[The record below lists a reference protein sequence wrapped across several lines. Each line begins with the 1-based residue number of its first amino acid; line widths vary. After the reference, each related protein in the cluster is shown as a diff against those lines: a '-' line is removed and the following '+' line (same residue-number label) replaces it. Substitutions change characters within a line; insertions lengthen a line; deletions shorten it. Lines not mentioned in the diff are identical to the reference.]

1 MHVTLRPLA
10 TERACSQSFF
20 SVSSLRQKTPLTST
34 ESSIVSACR
43 SSFFMDAL
51 DYPLT
56 ACFNAQHLETV
67 IRLVLI

>member
-43 SSFFMDAL
+43 SSHMDAL

-56 ACFNAQHLETV
+56 ARFNAQHLETV